1 MTGQMATAEI
11 VEPYAKALMAIAS
24 EHDLVD
30 TIGENTAQ
38 ILDTLKSSEELQQ
51 FITNPIIKPATKKAV
66 LTQLFEGQVHDYS
79 FRFLRLLVDRGRI
92 LFLQEI
98 CSQYQVLLRELK
110 NIALAQVISA
120 VELSE
125 EQQEQVR
132 DRVKGFT
139 NASDVEL
146 EIEIDPAL
154 LGGVIIRV
162 GSQVLDVSLRGQLR
176 RLALNLS

>member
-11 VEPYAKALMAIAS
+11 VEPYAKALMAIAT

-30 TIGENTAQ
+30 VIGEDTAQ
-38 ILDTLKSSEELQQ
+38 ILDTLKSSEELRQ

-66 LTQLFEGQVHDYS
+66 LAQLFEGQVHDYM

-98 CSQYQVLLRELK
+98 CAQYQVLLRELK
-110 NIALAQVISA
+110 NIALAEVTSA
-120 VELSE
+120 VELSDG
-125 EQQEQVR
+125 QREQVR
-132 DRVKGFT
+132 DRVKVFT

-146 EIEIDPAL
+146 QIEVDPTL

-162 GSQVLDVSLRGQLR
+162 GSKVLDLSLRGQLR
-176 RLALNLS
+176 RLALSLS